1 MSLFRTYTPKF
12 LFRETLSLIN
22 ILFHAP
28 PRIKAVED
36 HSYFQATLNIHK
48 EIRKD
53 LNDILTED
61 IEPTSDTTID
71 QVHASLQKLEK
82 QLFGTSSKFDV
93 DIKGCCLYT
102 HSLEARLSTGGGCL
116 VV

>member
-12 LFRETLSLIN
+12 LFHETLSLIN
-22 ILFHAP
+22 VLFHAP
-28 PRIKAVED
+28 PRIDTVAA

-48 EIRKD
+48 QIRTD

-61 IEPTSDTTID
+61 AAPTSDTTID
-71 QVHASLQKLEK
+71 QVHASLQQLEK
-82 QLFGTSSKFDV
+82 QLFGTESTFEV

-102 HSLEARLSTGGGCL
+102 RSLEARLSTMGGCSI
-116 VV
+116 V

>member
-28 PRIKAVED
+28 PKIDTVAA

-48 EIRKD
+48 QIRKD

-61 IEPTSDTTID
+61 AEPTSDTTVD

-82 QLFGTSSKFDV
+82 QLFGSSSNFDV

-102 HSLEARLSTGGGCL
+102 RSLETRLSTGGGCL

>member
-12 LFRETLSLIN
+12 LFQETLSLIN

-28 PRIKAVED
+28 PRVNSDAA
-36 HSYFQATLNIHK
+36 HSYFQATLNIHRQ
-48 EIRKD
+48 IRKD

-61 IEPTSDTTID
+61 VEPSSDTTIE
-71 QVHASLQKLEK
+71 QVHASLEKLEK
-82 QLFGTSSKFDV
+82 QLFGTETEFPI

-102 HSLEARLSTGGGCL
+102 RSLETRLTSSAGCS

>member
-12 LFRETLSLIN
+12 LFLETLSLIN

-28 PRIKAVED
+28 PRIEAVEP
-36 HSYFQATLNIHK
+36 HSYFQVTLNIHK
-48 EIRKD
+48 QIRKD

-61 IEPTSDTTID
+61 TDPTSDTTIE

-82 QLFGTSSKFDV
+82 QLFGTSSNFDV

-102 HSLEARLSTGGGCL
+102 RSLEARLSASTGCL